1 MNVGRLVELDMAFL
15 GPRVI
20 IFEFAAG
27 VAGGLALGVFSLA
40 YAARAHAGIASWPVG
55 LGVELAAIG
64 INYVP
69 LLAEAM
75 RRRKDAVGRAA
86 TKAAIRDDP
95 AEARS
100 YGLRQVWILI
110 PGAVVVFALAGGRF
124 GGHHEAQPRQSRAI
138 GSRRG

>member
-20 IFEFAAG
+20 ILEFAAG
-27 VAGGLALGVFSLA
+27 VAGALALGVFSLA
-40 YAARAHAGIASWPVG
+40 YAARANAGVASWPVA
-55 LGVELAAIG
+55 LGVELVVIG

-75 RRRKDAVGRAA
+75 RRRKDEVGCAA

-100 YGLRQVWILI
+100 YGLRQAWILI
-110 PGAVVVFALAGGRF
+110 PGAVVVFALAG
-124 GGHHEAQPRQSRAI
+124 
-138 GSRRG
+138 RRL